1 MQDHMRIK
9 EGDPRSLLHPSS
21 KMPTEIALDAA
32 AIAPL
37 SLVTPG
43 SGLQIQIGQTEH
55 RVNLVKRWGV
65 RQGERVLELGCG
77 QGDCTT
83 VLATAV
89 GEQGHV
95 TAIDPAS
102 LDYGWSF
109 VQDMMIALM
118 RSSP

>member
-1 MQDHMRIK
+1 MQDRLHIK
-9 EGDPRSLLHPSS
+9 EGDLTSLLHSS
-21 KMPTEIALDAA
+21 DKMPTGIALDAA

-43 SGLQIQIGQTEH
+43 SGLQVQIGQTEH
-55 RVNLVKRWGV
+55 RINLVKRWGL
-65 RQGERVLELGCG
+65 RSGDRVLELGCG

-102 LDYGWSF
+102 LDYGRPF
-109 VQDMMIALM
+109 VQDMMIALI